1 MNTTAI
7 AVAVSLAIG
16 AAAGSAATT
25 FALSWSATIAPTG
38 PVAAACPEPAATLI
52 CPVAPKAAETEH
64 FFKYQPTV
72 TTGSKGF

>member
-1 MNTTAI
+1 MNSTAI

-25 FALSWSATIAPTG
+25 LALSWSATIAPAG
-38 PVAAACPEPAATLI
+38 AVAAACPEPAATLM
-52 CPVAPKAAETEH
+52 CPVAPKAAETQH
-64 FFKYQPTV
+64 FFDYKPMV